1 MAKKRTKRKE
11 RQRLNLL
18 EEIAETEKLNPH
30 EPVGHNVSIKRGLYL
45 HALYMQRDLDY
56 ASFSAVVAGFL
67 QRHKHTHNP
76 DPLVSIAAVENPP
89 IEEKRVGFE
98 KEGGQI
104 MG

>member
-1 MAKKRTKRKE
+1 MAKKTKKNKRV
-11 RQRLNLL
+11 RLPLL

-56 ASFSAVVAGFL
+56 ASFSAVVADFL
-67 QRHKHTHNP
+67 QKHKHPNQP
-76 DPLVSIAAVENPP
+76 DHTVTIPVPVPQAD
-89 IEEKRVGFE
+89 EKRVGFE
-98 KEGGQI
+98 KEHGQF